1 MKTTVKLLHRFCNDE
16 SGAAAAEYVLI
27 LAIIGA
33 ALAVAAVALGGAISN
48 AMNATTNCISG
59 SDSNCVA

>member
-1 MKTTVKLLHRFCNDE
+1 MSKFNAFLRDE

-33 ALAVAAVALGGAISN
+33 AIAAAALAFGEAISQ
-48 AMNATTNCISG
+48 ALTDATGVIQDVSF
-59 SDSNCVA
+59 

>member
-1 MKTTVKLLHRFCNDE
+1 MSKFWNDE

-33 ALAVAAVALGGAISN
+33 GLAAAMVTFGGTISTALSKAGAAISGI
-48 AMNATTNCISG
+48 TY
-59 SDSNCVA
+59 

>member
-1 MKTTVKLLHRFCNDE
+1 MSKFTAFLRDE

-33 ALAVAAVALGGAISN
+33 AIATAALTFGEAIST
-48 AMNATTNCISG
+48 ALTEATGVIQAVSF
-59 SDSNCVA
+59 

>member
-1 MKTTVKLLHRFCNDE
+1 MSKFNAFLRDE

-33 ALAVAAVALGGAISN
+33 AIAAAALAFGQSISSALERATAIID
-48 AMNATTNCISG
+48 AQ
-59 SDSNCVA
+59 DYQ